1 MKNAGKT
8 HSTWFWNNTVNIKL
22 DERSQTTKI
31 HHVVDM
37 EKLLGV
43 NNLDKFINNT
53 FFFLNNMTFDMFCV
67 DHFFFQP
74 SLYFFH

>member
-22 DERSQTTKI
+22 DERSQPTKI
-31 HHVVDM
+31 HHVVDI

-53 FFFLNNMTFDMFCV
+53 FFFNNMTFDMFCV

-74 SLYFFH
+74 SVYFFH

>member
-53 FFFLNNMTFDMFCV
+53 FF
-67 DHFFFQP
+67 
-74 SLYFFH
+74 

>member
-8 HSTWFWNNTVNIKL
+8 HSTWFWNNIVNIKL

-31 HHVVDM
+31 HHVVDI

-53 FFFLNNMTFDMFCV
+53 FF
-67 DHFFFQP
+67 
-74 SLYFFH
+74 